1 MLLPQRI
8 RVSATPLTLWVLA
21 MGLTVALWGAGYKMA
36 QYPQQGH
43 AFRVMAP
50 AKLLTEKERPAR
62 LDALRAGLTSGEEKR
77 LPRRHLSGWFK
88 SLCCSTQL
96 AHFSKPFVLAVR
108 RSTTAS
114 PELTY
119 FSFRPPPSQF
129 IS

>member
-1 MLLPQRI
+1 MFLPQRI
-8 RVSATPLTLWVLA
+8 RVSATPLALCVLA

-36 QYPQQGH
+36 QYPQQGY

-62 LDALRAGLTSGEEKR
+62 LDALRIGLTSGEEER
-77 LPRRHLSGWFK
+77 LPLRHLSGWFR
-88 SLCCSTQL
+88 SLCCSMQL

-108 RSTTAS
+108 RSTTVS

-119 FSFRPPPSQF
+119 FSFRPPPSQLL
-129 IS
+129 S